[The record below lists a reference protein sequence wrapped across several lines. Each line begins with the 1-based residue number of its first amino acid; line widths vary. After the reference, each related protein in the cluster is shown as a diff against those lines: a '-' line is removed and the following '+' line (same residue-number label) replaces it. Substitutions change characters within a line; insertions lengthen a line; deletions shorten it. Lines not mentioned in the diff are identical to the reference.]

1 MNQAIQTVTVISCSH
16 AEWIKSSHNMG
27 ERLMTACHA
36 TSYRVATPRHKEDF
50 SALWGELEG
59 AVILHTHGSEAGLYD
74 QTEGETPLICSVEDL
89 DSLPCNSKILLAVS
103 TACETASGDPLHN
116 VAATVSKKINENGLT
131 LANRYIV
138 WGASEDFEAEGGIHG
153 WVAYSGGR
161 LIRTPKELPVSINFD
176 FISRLW
182 QQECS
187 RRLSLYAHA
196 TVSVIGCRNSNW
208 AESSRIMGEEL
219 AKAIGRPA
227 EFTVKEP
234 ADPKEFA
241 TAWNSLGFAA
251 VIHTFGSYK
260 SLYEDSPEGLREI
273 ISYADIEKLPALCQT
288 QLVVITAGFTAGGDE
303 NRNVASAISRKISPS
318 GIVIANQA
326 GLYGYASEFTSCDSL
341 RGWTIYQ
348 GGKELRSREKLPLT
362 LTMEKAYRLYWESFT
377 K

>member
-16 AEWIKSSHNMG
+16 AEWVQSSHIMG
-27 ERLMTACHA
+27 ERLMTACHGA
-36 TSYRVATPRHKEDF
+36 SYRVVTPRSKEEF
-50 SALWGELEG
+50 SALWRELEG
-59 AVILHTHGSEAGLYD
+59 AVILHTHGSETGLYD
-74 QTEGETPLICSVEDL
+74 HTDFGTPLICSVEDL
-89 DSLPCNSKILLAVS
+89 DSLPCNPRLTLVVS

-116 VAATVSKKINENGLT
+116 VAATISKKINENGLT

-138 WGASEDFEAEGGIHG
+138 LGASENFEAEGGVHG

-176 FISRLW
+176 FVSRLW
-182 QQECS
+182 QQESS

-196 TVSVIGCRNSNW
+196 TVSVIGCRNRNW
-208 AESSRIMGEEL
+208 SESSRIMGEDL
-219 AKAIGRPA
+219 AKTIGCPSD
-227 EFTVKEP
+227 FNVMEP
-234 ADPKEFA
+234 ADPEEFA
-241 TAWNSLGFAA
+241 SAWNSLGFAA
-251 VIHTFGSYK
+251 VIHTFGSDV

-273 ISYADIEKLPALCQT
+273 VSLKDIESLPNVRQV
-288 QLVVITAGFTAGGDE
+288 QLVVITAGFAAGGDE
-303 NRNVASAISRKISPS
+303 NRNIASAISRKISPS
-318 GIVIANQA
+318 GIVIANQN

-341 RGWTIYQ
+341 RGWTVYQ